1 MTRANSVGWITG
13 IHLELAQ
20 NQAGFSGV
28 GLSTESAV
36 RTEYMKEVNSI
47 SQKVA
52 LTIGQNV
59 IKEVVKEINRMGLLL
74 IQGKDLNKILKI
86 VEERSTFRL
95 AMLNLATIPAAS
107 GQREQVELVTKT
119 DVGLPVVGSDGG
131 SRK

>member
-1 MTRANSVGWITG
+1 
-13 IHLELAQ
+13 
-20 NQAGFSGV
+20 
-28 GLSTESAV
+28 
-36 RTEYMKEVNSI
+36 MKEVNSI